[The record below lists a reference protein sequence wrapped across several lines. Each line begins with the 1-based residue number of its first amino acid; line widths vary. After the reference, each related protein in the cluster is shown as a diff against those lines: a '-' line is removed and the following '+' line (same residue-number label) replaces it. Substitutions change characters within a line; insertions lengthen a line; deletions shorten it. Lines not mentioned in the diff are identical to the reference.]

1 MERIGTIR
9 AGMALLAGLTASV
22 LAQGAGNGNG
32 APPPL
37 PPSRPAETPPPPPPD
52 AADRTEAA
60 EAPRGNAADDAEA
73 TEAEIA
79 PAPGPEPPPIPAPE
93 RLAEPDVAFAAC
105 RAALDVYG
113 AAYEIADRIES
124 EDASCGVARP
134 LRVTEIVP
142 GVVLRPPARMR
153 CATARALAEWVSGF
167 VVPAATHLPD
177 RGRLTGLDH
186 GSVYVCRRR
195 NNSASGRLSEHAFGN
210 AVDVMGFRFAGGDSL
225 AVEPREGEGDAE
237 EAFQQAVRAAA
248 CLSFTTVI
256 GPGTDAAH
264 ADHLHLD
271 VKVRRRGYRL
281 CQ

>member
-1 MERIGTIR
+1 MERIRTIM
-9 AGMALLAGLTASV
+9 AGMALLAGLTVSV
-22 LAQGAGNGNG
+22 LAQDTGDGNGE
-32 APPPL
+32 PPPL
-37 PPSRPAETPPPPPPD
+37 PLPRPAEMPSSPPPD
-52 AADRTEAA
+52 ATDRTEAA
-60 EAPRGNAADDAEA
+60 EA
-73 TEAEIA
+73 EITR
-79 PAPGPEPPPIPAPE
+79 APGPEPPPTPAPE
-93 RLAEPDVAFAAC
+93 RLAESDVEFAAC

-124 EDASCGVARP
+124 ADAGCGVVRP

-153 CATARALAEWVSGF
+153 CETARALAEWVSGF

-177 RGRLTGLDH
+177 RRRLTGLDH

-195 NNSASGRLSEHAFGN
+195 NNSGSGRLSEHAFGN
-210 AVDVMGFRFAGGDSL
+210 AVDVMGFRFAGGDGL
-225 AVEPREGEGDAE
+225 TVEPREGEGDAE